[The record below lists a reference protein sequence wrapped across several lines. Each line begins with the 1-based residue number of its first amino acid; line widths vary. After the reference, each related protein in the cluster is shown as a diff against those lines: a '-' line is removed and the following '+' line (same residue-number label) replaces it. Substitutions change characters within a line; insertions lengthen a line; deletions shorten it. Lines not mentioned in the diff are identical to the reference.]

1 MRSKVKAA
9 IIGSGNI
16 GTDLLYKALRSD
28 VIEPVW
34 MVGIDPEIDMW
45 KLMDVAEDMIEDVAL
60 DMKKAGAVEW
70 SGE

>member
-1 MRSKVKAA
+1 MTSKVKAA

>member
-1 MRSKVKAA
+1 MTSKVKAA

-60 DMKKAGAVEW
+60 DIEEGGSRGVV
-70 SGE
+70 G